1 MVRIHHSKIFTSEY
15 TVVLEG
21 QSDYLFLFKP
31 FLVNRY
37 KVTTDC
43 QHFTQLSHSIKNR
56 YSKREDHG

>member
-43 QHFTQLSHSIKNR
+43 QHFT
-56 YSKREDHG
+56 